1 MGGRYRCFRPPFA
14 AHSGGATELRP
25 APPHSLDDAAHS
37 LANRVLPANAT
48 GHPAS
53 PFLRPSGAGP
63 EPAMNRSGKPVCEH
77 CRALAGP
84 SVIIAM
90 VPVMAIS

>member
-1 MGGRYRCFRPPFA
+1 MGVIDASGRLSPLTA
-14 AHSGGATELRP
+14 GARQKLRP

-63 EPAMNRSGKPVCEH
+63 EQGRVQNEGNAYLTASFPKLDYIKSATIAPADSK
-77 CRALAGP
+77 
-84 SVIIAM
+84 
-90 VPVMAIS
+90 